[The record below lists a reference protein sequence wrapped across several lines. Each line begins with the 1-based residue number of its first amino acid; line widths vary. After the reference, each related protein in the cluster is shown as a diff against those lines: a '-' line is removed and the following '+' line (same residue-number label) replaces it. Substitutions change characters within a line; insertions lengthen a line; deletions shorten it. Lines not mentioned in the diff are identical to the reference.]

1 MAALSGGHLA
11 VDFASGAVPAMLPL
25 FKDRFGLSYA
35 LTAAIML
42 CATAAS
48 SLVQPLF
55 GLFSDRRGALWLL
68 PAGVGIAGIGT
79 ALAALTHVY
88 VLVLVCVF
96 LTGLGVAAFHPEGA
110 KFASFASGRKRAS
123 GMALFNIGG
132 NMGYA
137 LGPIVIAPLI
147 YWHGLSSAAVVAIP
161 ISIGAVA
168 IGRTLPY
175 LRGIVPARAGREAAA
190 AVEQRGSLGVL
201 LTVVVLRSVAF
212 FGLLTFAPLYLSSG
226 SVTGQWHGHSLSHWV
241 LPLVLSAGAV
251 GTLTLGPVADRIGL
265 TRTLLLTQAAI
276 APLIVVFV
284 LRGGIVGV
292 VALMGVA
299 VCVVG
304 TYGVTMVLSQQYL
317 PRHVA
322 LASGLN
328 VGLAVG
334 LGGVAAVC
342 LGLVADAIDLRTALF
357 VSAGA
362 PVLGVLL
369 CLLLPTPAPTR
380 RLAVESVAP

>member
-1 MAALSGGHLA
+1 MVALSGGHLA
-11 VDFASGAVPAMLPL
+11 VDFASGAVPAMLPFL
-25 FKDRFGLSYA
+25 RERFGLSYA
-35 LTAAIML
+35 LTAAVML
-42 CATAAS
+42 CATIAS

-55 GLFSDRRGALWLL
+55 GLVSDRRGAIWLL
-68 PAGVGIAGIGT
+68 PAGVGLAGAGT

-88 VLVLVCVF
+88 GLVLVFVF

-110 KFASFASGRKRAS
+110 KFAAFASGRRPAS

-132 NMGYA
+132 NTGYA
-137 LGPIVIAPLI
+137 LGPLVVTPLMLWLGLDGAALVAPPIAL
-147 YWHGLSSAAVVAIP
+147 GAAALWW
-161 ISIGAVA
+161 
-168 IGRTLPY
+168 TLPY
-175 LRGIVPARAGREAAA
+175 LRGIAPPRPRRDAEAPVA
-190 AVEQRGSLGVL
+190 EQRGAVAVL
-201 LTVVVLRSVAF
+201 LAVVVLRSVAF
-212 FGLLTFAPLYLSSG
+212 FGLLTFAPLYLASRG
-226 SVTGQWHGHSLSHWV
+226 EPSHW
-241 LPLVLSAGAV
+241 LLALMLLAGAG

-265 TRTLLLTQAAI
+265 RRTLLVTQAAI
-276 APLIVVFV
+276 APLIVVFIV
-284 LRGGIVGV
+284 EGGAWGTL
-292 VALMGVA
+292 ALMGVA

-342 LGLVADAIDLRTALF
+342 LGLVADAVDLRSALAL
-357 VSAGA
+357 SAAA

-369 CLLLPTPAPTR
+369 CLLLPAPAARR
-380 RLAVESVAP
+380 RLAVEPVAP

>member
-1 MAALSGGHLA
+1 MSALSGGHLA

-79 ALAALTHVY
+79 GLAAVTHVY
-88 VLVLVCVF
+88 GLMLVCVF

-110 KFASFASGRKRAS
+110 KFASYASGHKRAS

-147 YWHGLSSAAVVAIP
+147 YWRGLSSAAIVAVP
-161 ISIGAVA
+161 ISIGAFA
-168 IGRTLPY
+168 IWRTLPY
-175 LRGIVPARAGREAAA
+175 LRGIVPERSTRGARDD
-190 AVEQRGSLGVL
+190 VEDHRALAVL
-201 LTVVVLRSVAF
+201 LTIVVLRSVAF
-212 FGLLTFAPLYLSSG
+212 FGLLTFAPLYLRSG
-226 SVTGQWHGHSLSHWV
+226 AVSGQWHGYSLSHWV
-241 LPLVLSAGAV
+241 LPLILSAGAI

-265 TRTLLLTQAAI
+265 PRTLLLTQMLI
-276 APLIVVFV
+276 PPLIVVFI
-284 LRGGIVGV
+284 LRGGVVGI

-334 LGGVAAVC
+334 LGGLAAVC

-369 CLLLPTPAPTR
+369 CLLLPTPAPPH

>member
-11 VDFASGAVPAMLPL
+11 VDFASGAVPAMLPFL
-25 FKDRFGLSYA
+25 RDRFGLSYA
-35 LTAAIML
+35 LTAAVML
-42 CATAAS
+42 CATIAS

-55 GLFSDRRGALWLL
+55 GLVSDRRGAIWLL
-68 PAGVGIAGIGT
+68 PAGVGLAGVGT

-88 VLVLVCVF
+88 GLVLVFVF

-110 KFASFASGRKRAS
+110 KFAAFASGRRRAS

-132 NMGYA
+132 NTGYA
-137 LGPIVIAPLI
+137 LGPLVVTPLMLSLGLDGAALVALPIAL
-147 YWHGLSSAAVVAIP
+147 GAAALW
-161 ISIGAVA
+161 
-168 IGRTLPY
+168 RTLPY
-175 LRGIVPARAGREAAA
+175 LRGIAPPRARRDADTPAA
-190 AVEQRGSLGVL
+190 EQPGALAVL

-212 FGLLTFAPLYLSSG
+212 FGLLTFAPLYLASRGES
-226 SVTGQWHGHSLSHWV
+226 SHW
-241 LPLVLSAGAV
+241 LLALMLLAGAA

-265 TRTLLLTQAAI
+265 RRTLLVTQAAI
-276 APLIVVFV
+276 APLIVVFLV
-284 LRGGIVGV
+284 EGGAWGTL
-292 VALMGVA
+292 ALMGVA

-342 LGLVADAIDLRTALF
+342 LGLVADAVDLRTALAL
-357 VSAGA
+357 SAAA

-369 CLLLPTPAPTR
+369 CLLLPAPAARR
-380 RLAVESVAP
+380 RLAVEAVAP

>member
-1 MAALSGGHLA
+1 MSALSGGHLA

-79 ALAALTHVY
+79 ALAAVTHVY
-88 VLVLVCVF
+88 GLMLVCVF

-110 KFASFASGRKRAS
+110 KFASFASGHRRAS

-132 NMGYA
+132 NTGYA

-147 YWHGLSSAAVVAIP
+147 YWRGLSSAAIVAVP
-161 ISIGAVA
+161 ISIGAFA
-168 IGRTLPY
+168 IWRTLPY
-175 LRGIVPARAGREAAA
+175 LRGIVPERSARGARDD
-190 AVEQRGSLGVL
+190 VEQHGALAVL
-201 LTVVVLRSVAF
+201 LTIVVLRSVAF
-212 FGLLTFAPLYLSSG
+212 FGLLTFAPLYLRSG
-226 SVTGQWHGHSLSHWV
+226 GVSGHWHGYALSHWV
-241 LPLVLSAGAV
+241 LPLILSAGAV

-265 TRTLLLTQAAI
+265 PRTLLLTQAVI
-276 APLIVVFV
+276 APLIVVFI
-284 LRGGIVGV
+284 LRGGIVGI

-299 VCVVG
+299 MCVVG

-334 LGGVAAVC
+334 LGGLAAVC

-369 CLLLPTPAPTR
+369 CLLLPAPTATS
-380 RLAVESVAP
+380 RLAVESVSP